1 MLVFR
6 LRKLTF
12 GVSRAF
18 SPVPR
23 ARAAR
28 RRRGWHR
35 RAEAPPDM
43 PGIPPRSVRHLLQP
57 QHTPGQSPYVS
68 TPPPKPSFVAST
80 EATPQPTALY
90 VFEDW
95 SPSPQS
101 SHSCGVSE
109 PAAAGSSFEPVP
121 VGSSSEP
128 IPTGSSSAAAAAGS
142 SSEPVPAGSSSEPVP
157 AGPSSAAAAA
167 GSSSEPV
174 PVGSSS
180 EAVPAGP
187 SSEAAAAG
195 SSSSEVDDLRE
206 RVTALGAALEVR
218 CPRAWRSTCP

>member
-1 MLVFR
+1 M
-6 LRKLTF
+6 
-12 GVSRAF
+12 
-18 SPVPR
+18 PR

-157 AGPSSAAAAA
+157 
-167 GSSSEPV
+167 
-174 PVGSSS
+174 VGSSS

-218 CPRAWRSTCP
+218 CPRAWRSPCP